1 MTLKYPIGIQ
11 DFASL
16 RNDGYVYIDKTEDI
30 YRLISLGRYYFLS
43 RPRRFGKSLML
54 STIKYIFE
62 GRRELFEG
70 LYIDSSDHDW
80 TVRPVFHLDFASA
93 DVNTIEGLYDV
104 IDTHLRKWEHL
115 YEVSELST
123 TFSQRFYNVLQ
134 AACERSGQRVVVLID
149 EYDKMLVNNLHRP
162 ELHEEIRN
170 LLRPVYANLK
180 AADQYIHFAILTGVS
195 RFSRLSIFSDLN
207 NLLDISLD
215 DRFSTLCG
223 ITEEEIR
230 RFLAPGV
237 EEFAQKEE
245 VDFEGMMGL
254 LKANYDGYHFSR
266 NSPDIYN
273 PFSLISALS
282 KRELEHFWYATGTP
296 SFLVKMMQHSDEDI
310 REILNTKAFASELES
325 SDTQHSNLTAVLF
338 QTGYLTIKDFI
349 KQRNAFV
356 LGVPNHE
363 VEKGL
368 FETLLP
374 QYAGRPSSTS
384 IILKI
389 ADAVDDG
396 EPERFLSLLQSFLAD
411 IPYDLSKNKPEVYF
425 ENNLYIIFK
434 LLGFY
439 VTTEYRTSQGRVDI
453 VLSTPKYV
461 YVIELKLN
469 GTAEDAIAQI
479 EDRAY
484 ALPFATADR
493 QIITIGIGFSQQ
505 TRNIDRWIIKEL

>member
-1 MTLKYPIGIQ
+1 MSLRYPIGIQ
-11 DFASL
+11 DFALL
-16 RNDGYVYIDKTEDI
+16 REDEYVYIDKTEEI
-30 YRLISLGRYYFLS
+30 CRLFETGKNYFLS

-223 ITEEEIR
+223 ITEDEIR

-296 SFLVKMMQHSDEDI
+296 SFLVKMMQHSSEDI
-310 REILNTKAFASELES
+310 RDMLDVNSSGPSLSS
-325 SDTQHSNLTAVLF
+325 SDTMHSKLTAVLF
-338 QTGYLTIKDFI
+338 QTGYLTIKEYI
-349 KQRNAFV
+349 KEDSEYR
-356 LGVPNHE
+356 LGIPNHE
-363 VEKGL
+363 VEVGL
-368 FETLLP
+368 FNSLLP
-374 QYAGRPSSTS
+374 YYAGRNEDESESV
-384 IILKI
+384 LRKI
-389 ADAVDDG
+389 RDAVRRG
-396 EPERFLSLLQSFLAD
+396 EPDRFLSLLQSFLAD

-439 VTTEYRTSQGRVDI
+439 VATEYRTSQGRVDI

-479 EDRAY
+479 KDRAY
-484 ALPFATADR
+484 TLPFATADR
-493 QIITIGIGFSQQ
+493 QVITIGIGFSQQ
-505 TRNIDRWIIKEL
+505 TRNIDRWIIR